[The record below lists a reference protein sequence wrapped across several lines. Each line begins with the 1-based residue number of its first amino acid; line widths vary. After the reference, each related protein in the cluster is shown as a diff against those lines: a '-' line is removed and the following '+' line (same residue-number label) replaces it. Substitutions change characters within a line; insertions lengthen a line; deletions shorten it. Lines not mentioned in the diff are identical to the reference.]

1 VLDAASALLPF
12 LRPSYAP
19 TQLVKTQAIL
29 KKIFPGPVG
38 DTYTAARMIYSWVL
52 ENTVSLQSPLA
63 DYTILDT
70 RLGPCIH
77 QTRLF
82 VNLCRLLRIPAR
94 EQCGVLFG
102 RPCISATDQEMMMD
116 NRGYTLLN
124 HTWAEFYTPTRGWIP
139 VDLAASLG
147 QRVLTAVNV
156 QDESMRAEVIH
167 DSQKYDDYYFGHI
180 DPFRLYSSAEVNK
193 VITCPIAPNLDPVAL
208 KQLIFHT
215 HHQLTC
221 KFHLTEE

>member
-1 VLDAASALLPF
+1 
-12 LRPSYAP
+12 
-19 TQLVKTQAIL
+19 
-29 KKIFPGPVG
+29 
-38 DTYTAARMIYSWVL
+38 
-52 ENTVSLQSPLA
+52 
-63 DYTILDT
+63 
-70 RLGPCIH
+70 
-77 QTRLF
+77 
-82 VNLCRLLRIPAR
+82 
-94 EQCGVLFG
+94 
-102 RPCISATDQEMMMD
+102 MMMD